1 MKLYIIDYN
10 SKEILQKYTLKE
22 DLRKFRLDGKIFL
35 HRIKRDK
42 VLVDFILL
50 TNKYIKSINYKV
62 IDKNSVYE
70 IDIPKLKR

>member
-10 SKEILQKYTLKE
+10 TKEILQKYTLKE
-22 DLRKFRLDGKIFL
+22 ELRKFRLDGKIFL
-35 HRIKRDK
+35 HRIKKDK

-50 TNKYIKSINYKV
+50 TDKYMKSINYKV

-70 IDIPKLKR
+70 IDIPKL

>member
-10 SKEILQKYTLKE
+10 TKEILQKYTLKE
-22 DLRKFRLDGKIFL
+22 ELRKFRLDGKIFL
-35 HRIKRDK
+35 HRIKKDK